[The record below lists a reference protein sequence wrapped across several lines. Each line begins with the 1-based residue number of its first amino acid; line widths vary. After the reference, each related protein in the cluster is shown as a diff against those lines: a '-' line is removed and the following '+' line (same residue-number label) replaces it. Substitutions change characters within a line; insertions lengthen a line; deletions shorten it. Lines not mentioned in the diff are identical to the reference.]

1 MPTVLYDSVEESHR
15 IPKGL
20 TRVTNTSV
28 RAAWGHARVSE
39 RTRRTPI
46 LGIGVRGGGGRG
58 AVTPSKK

>member
-20 TRVTNTSV
+20 TGVTNTSV

-46 LGIGVRGGGGRG
+46 LGIGVRGGGRG
-58 AVTPSKK
+58 AVTPQ